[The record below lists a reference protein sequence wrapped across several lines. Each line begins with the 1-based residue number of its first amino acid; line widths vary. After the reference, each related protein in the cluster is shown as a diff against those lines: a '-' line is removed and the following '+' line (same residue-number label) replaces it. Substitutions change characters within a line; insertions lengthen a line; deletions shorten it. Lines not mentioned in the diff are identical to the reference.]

1 MSVSGQEIIDGHMS
15 DFAGVIAGKGI
26 TPEFLACQL
35 KRELHAKETKL
46 VKIRSFPPKQSQ
58 EQDANVVDMEGPAV
72 KRGRGKAAAYR
83 TVYEGGIAED
93 TVIAVD
99 MVNWGVRQAAR
110 IDAQK
115 LLGAYPSEK
124 VDHKHE
130 GTVFVNTGIMRPM
143 DDTPGQGIAVP
154 GSSIGADT
162 AAEVQK

>member
-1 MSVSGQEIIDGHMS
+1 MPVSCETTKDGFRS
-15 DFAGVIAGKGI
+15 DFAGVLLKHGI
-26 TPEFLACQL
+26 SEDVLACQL

-46 VKIRSFPPKQSQ
+46 VKIKALTKPQNSQ
-58 EQDANVVDMEGPAV
+58 EQDANVVEIPSRAG
-72 KRGRGKAAAYR
+72 KRGKAAAYR
-83 TVYEGGIAED
+83 TVYEGGVFKD

-99 MVNWGVRQAAR
+99 MINWGVRQAAR

-162 AAEVQK
+162 AVEVPK

>member
-46 VKIRSFPPKQSQ
+46 VKIRSFPPKQLQ
-58 EQDANVVDMEGPAV
+58 EQDANVVAINGPAV

-115 LLGAYPSEK
+115 LLGAYPAAK
-124 VDHKHE
+124 VAVGGDPD
-130 GTVFVNTGIMRPM
+130 NPIRITGLTDAELLDIARGSGGGAA
-143 DDTPGQGIAVP
+143 TP
-154 GSSIGADT
+154 
-162 AAEVQK
+162 

>member
-1 MSVSGQEIIDGHMS
+1 MPTGEQLIQDLLHPFHEAMAGQ
-15 DFAGVIAGKGI
+15 KI
-26 TPEFLACQL
+26 TPTFLARQL
-35 KRELHAKETKL
+35 KAELHAKETKL
-46 VKIRSFPPKQSQ
+46 VKIRSYPPKQSQ

>member
-1 MSVSGQEIIDGHMS
+1 VRETIQVDHVAVATAHGLPVDLYYRM
-15 DFAGVIAGKGI
+15 
-26 TPEFLACQL
+26 L
-35 KRELHAKETKL
+35 KKATVAKETKL
-46 VKIRSFPPKQSQ
+46 IKIRALTKPLNSQ